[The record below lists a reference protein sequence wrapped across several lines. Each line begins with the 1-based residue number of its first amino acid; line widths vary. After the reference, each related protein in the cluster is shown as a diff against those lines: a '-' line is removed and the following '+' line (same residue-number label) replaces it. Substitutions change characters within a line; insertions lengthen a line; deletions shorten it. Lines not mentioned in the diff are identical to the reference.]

1 MSGSI
6 HQDIPYYQHY
16 FENRSDG
23 GFYRKHLAGD
33 TSCFRYPHMEAFEG
47 AFTYREDLQ
56 YWQFSHGTG
65 ILGEYAEPLH
75 KNVQDPDLLRRIG
88 AEDITLYEFLVPEAK
103 KITSNRGKKQTE
115 IISEE
120 PVDTEKIKAAIEAT
134 GYTYLGAESEPY
146 KKKGFLFF

>member
-1 MSGSI
+1 MRPSPSGTKR
-6 HQDIPYYQHY
+6 DIR
-16 FENRSDG
+16 NR
-23 GFYRKHLAGD
+23 
-33 TSCFRYPHMEAFEG
+33 
-47 AFTYREDLQ
+47 
-56 YWQFSHGTG
+56 
-65 ILGEYAEPLH
+65 
-75 KNVQDPDLLRRIG
+75 
-88 AEDITLYEFLVPEAK
+88 AK

>member
-1 MSGSI
+1 MTRTIIGV
-6 HQDIPYYQHY
+6 
-16 FENRSDG
+16 DG
-23 GFYRKHLAGD
+23 MMCSMCEAHISEAVRKA
-33 TSCFRYPHMEAFEG
+33 
-47 AFTYREDLQ
+47 
-56 YWQFSHGTG
+56 
-65 ILGEYAEPLH
+65 
-75 KNVQDPDLLRRIG
+75 
-88 AEDITLYEFLVPEAK
+88 VPEAK

>member
-1 MSGSI
+1 MIRTIIGV
-6 HQDIPYYQHY
+6 
-16 FENRSDG
+16 DG
-23 GFYRKHLAGD
+23 MMCSMCEAHISEAVRKA
-33 TSCFRYPHMEAFEG
+33 
-47 AFTYREDLQ
+47 
-56 YWQFSHGTG
+56 
-65 ILGEYAEPLH
+65 
-75 KNVQDPDLLRRIG
+75 
-88 AEDITLYEFLVPEAK
+88 VPEAK

>member
-1 MSGSI
+1 MTRTIIGV
-6 HQDIPYYQHY
+6 
-16 FENRSDG
+16 DG
-23 GFYRKHLAGD
+23 MMCSMCEVHINEAVRKA
-33 TSCFRYPHMEAFEG
+33 
-47 AFTYREDLQ
+47 
-56 YWQFSHGTG
+56 
-65 ILGEYAEPLH
+65 
-75 KNVQDPDLLRRIG
+75 
-88 AEDITLYEFLVPEAK
+88 VPEAK

>member
-1 MSGSI
+1 MIRTIIGV
-6 HQDIPYYQHY
+6 
-16 FENRSDG
+16 DG
-23 GFYRKHLAGD
+23 MMCSMCEAHINEAVRKA
-33 TSCFRYPHMEAFEG
+33 
-47 AFTYREDLQ
+47 
-56 YWQFSHGTG
+56 
-65 ILGEYAEPLH
+65 
-75 KNVQDPDLLRRIG
+75 
-88 AEDITLYEFLVPEAK
+88 VPEAK

>member
-1 MSGSI
+1 MTRTIIGV
-6 HQDIPYYQHY
+6 
-16 FENRSDG
+16 DG
-23 GFYRKHLAGD
+23 MMCSMCEAHINDAVRKA
-33 TSCFRYPHMEAFEG
+33 
-47 AFTYREDLQ
+47 
-56 YWQFSHGTG
+56 
-65 ILGEYAEPLH
+65 
-75 KNVQDPDLLRRIG
+75 
-88 AEDITLYEFLVPEAK
+88 VPEAK

>member
-1 MSGSI
+1 MTRTIIGV
-6 HQDIPYYQHY
+6 
-16 FENRSDG
+16 DG
-23 GFYRKHLAGD
+23 MMCSMCEAHINEAVRKA
-33 TSCFRYPHMEAFEG
+33 
-47 AFTYREDLQ
+47 
-56 YWQFSHGTG
+56 
-65 ILGEYAEPLH
+65 
-75 KNVQDPDLLRRIG
+75 
-88 AEDITLYEFLVPEAK
+88 VPEAK